1 MSFSIKKQAE
11 VVVVDVEGQLIVGN
25 RQELKQ
31 KVLDELEKGEKK
43 FLIDFSQTGYID
55 SSGLGVLV
63 SLSKK
68 IREQGGELRLANLR
82 HSVSDLRHTGAR
94 AREFLMA
101 ESRVA
106 FDLQI
111 PSDVEYI
118 EGVVELARQR
128 CREIKL
134 SPTKCSLN
142 VPVALTEALS
152 NAILRGND
160 ATGGKHVRVRAIISE
175 TDLVFEVVDEGPG
188 FDVEECTVDCTTP
201 ENLTREEG
209 RGLFL
214 MRQLMDRVESFRD
227 KGNVVRLTL
236 RRP

>member
-1 MSFSIKKQAE
+1 
-11 VVVVDVEGQLIVGN
+11 
-25 RQELKQ
+25 
-31 KVLDELEKGEKK
+31 
-43 FLIDFSQTGYID
+43 
-55 SSGLGVLV
+55 
-63 SLSKK
+63 
-68 IREQGGELRLANLR
+68 
-82 HSVSDLRHTGAR
+82 
-94 AREFLMA
+94 MA

-128 CREIKL
+128 CRELKL
-134 SPTKCSLN
+134 SPSKCSLN
-142 VPVALTEALS
+142 IPVALTEELS
-152 NAILRGND
+152 NAILRGNN
-160 ATGGKHVRVRAIISE
+160 ATGGKQVRVRAIISD
-175 TDLVFEVVDEGPG
+175 TDLIFEVVDEGPG
-188 FDVEECTVDCTTP
+188 FDLDQCTVDCTLE

-236 RRP
+236 HRP

>member
-1 MSFSIKKQAE
+1 
-11 VVVVDVEGQLIVGN
+11 
-25 RQELKQ
+25 
-31 KVLDELEKGEKK
+31 
-43 FLIDFSQTGYID
+43 
-55 SSGLGVLV
+55 
-63 SLSKK
+63 
-68 IREQGGELRLANLR
+68 
-82 HSVSDLRHTGAR
+82 
-94 AREFLMA
+94 MA

-128 CREIKL
+128 CRELKL

-142 VPVALTEALS
+142 VPVALSEALS

-160 ATGGKHVRVRAIISE
+160 STGGKHVRIRAIVSD
-175 TDLVFEVVDEGPG
+175 TDLVFEVVDDGPG
-188 FDVEECTVDCTTP
+188 FDLDDCTQDCTLP
-201 ENLTREEG
+201 ENNSREEG

-214 MRQLMDRVESFRD
+214 MKRLMDRVESFRN

-236 RRP
+236 HRE

>member
-1 MSFSIKKQAE
+1 
-11 VVVVDVEGQLIVGN
+11 
-25 RQELKQ
+25 
-31 KVLDELEKGEKK
+31 
-43 FLIDFSQTGYID
+43 
-55 SSGLGVLV
+55 
-63 SLSKK
+63 
-68 IREQGGELRLANLR
+68 
-82 HSVSDLRHTGAR
+82 
-94 AREFLMA
+94 MA

-128 CREIKL
+128 CRELKL

-142 VPVALTEALS
+142 IPVALTEALS

-175 TDLVFEVVDEGPG
+175 SDIVFEVVDEGPG
-188 FDVEECTVDCTTP
+188 FDLDECTVDCTTP
-201 ENLTREEG
+201 DNLTREEG

-214 MRQLMDRVESFRD
+214 MRQLMDRVETFRHN
-227 KGNVVRLTL
+227 GNVVRLTL
-236 RRP
+236 RRE

>member
-1 MSFSIKKQAE
+1 
-11 VVVVDVEGQLIVGN
+11 
-25 RQELKQ
+25 
-31 KVLDELEKGEKK
+31 
-43 FLIDFSQTGYID
+43 
-55 SSGLGVLV
+55 
-63 SLSKK
+63 
-68 IREQGGELRLANLR
+68 
-82 HSVSDLRHTGAR
+82 
-94 AREFLMA
+94 MA
-101 ESRVA
+101 DSRVA

-128 CREIKL
+128 CRELKL

-142 VPVALTEALS
+142 VPVALTEALA
-152 NAILRGND
+152 NAILRGNG
-160 ATGGKHVRVRAIISE
+160 ATGGTHVRVRAIISD

-188 FDVEECTVDCTTP
+188 FDVDECTVDCTLE

-214 MRQLMDRVESFRD
+214 MRSLMDRVESFRN

-236 RRP
+236 HRP